1 MNFLNSLNLLNLLNA
16 TNMKKTTLMGVLLGI
31 SLSAW
36 GQNEVILK
44 KYFDLSKNTYDSLQI
59 LQKQYQ
65 NLRNA
70 SEQEAKQL
78 YEKNTESLRRTAGAM
93 DAMNKS
99 LSALKASLS
108 ATEYFSAVAAL
119 NNPTN
124 EELGFRLETEILKI
138 VEEKIVKK
146 TKLGKKADRFR
157 KIVSNIIN
165 NPITNLITSNIPV
178 VNSISSVV
186 NLVNT
191 TVLDE
196 DNVSPDD
203 LKVFSQEMKKYVAH
217 YENLARISTD
227 LENQSRQMH
236 TKIDALESLLTD
248 FVRSSTADLF
258 TDAKNLENLNTNDL
272 IRNYYNYAKVDATIR
287 SIEKKFTSAGRIDYI
302 RILEDGRVS
311 YSIVGRQK
319 LDFLGDEI
327 SKISNEYLNSLDNY
341 HKNLVETLQKA
352 GDLSP
357 DKSKINQKIES
368 LNKQYKSLRSSFEQ
382 NLDLKTTRSRI
393 AEVPKF

>member
-1 MNFLNSLNLLNLLNA
+1 
-16 TNMKKTTLMGVLLGI
+16 MKKIAFLWVFLCCTFSVL
-31 SLSAW
+31 

-44 KYFDLSKNTYDSLQI
+44 KYFDMTKNTNDSLQI
-59 LQKQYQ
+59 LLKQYK
-65 NLRNA
+65 NLQNA
-70 SEQEAKQL
+70 SEQEAKQI

-99 LSALKASLS
+99 VSALQASLS

-124 EELGFRLETEILKI
+124 EDLGFRLETEILKI
-138 VEEKIVKK
+138 VEEKIIKK

-165 NPITNLITSNIPV
+165 NPITSLITSNIPV

-186 NLVNT
+186 NLVHST
-191 TVLDE
+191 TFDE

-203 LKVFSQEMKKYVAH
+203 LKVFSQEMKKYVLH
-217 YENLARISTD
+217 YENLARISND

-236 TKIDALESLLTD
+236 TKIDAIESLLTD

-258 TDAKNLENLNTNDL
+258 TEAKNLDKLSTNDL
-272 IRNYYNYAKVDATIR
+272 IRNYYNYAKIDATIKT
-287 SIEKKFTSAGRIDYI
+287 IEKKFTSAGRIDYI
-302 RILEDGRVS
+302 RILEDGRVN

-327 SKISNEYLNSLDNY
+327 SKISNEYLNSLDTY
-341 HKNLVETLQKA
+341 HKNLIETLQKA
-352 GDLSP
+352 GDFSQ
-357 DKSKINQKIES
+357 DKSKISQKVEA
-368 LNKQYKSLRSSFEQ
+368 LNKQYKNLRSSFEQ

>member
-1 MNFLNSLNLLNLLNA
+1 
-16 TNMKKTTLMGVLLGI
+16 MKRTIFIYVLLLF

-44 KYFDLSKNTYDSLQI
+44 KYFDLTKNTYDSLQI

-70 SEQEAKQL
+70 SEKEAKEL

-119 NNPTN
+119 NSPTN

-138 VEEKIVKK
+138 VEEKIIKK

-165 NPITNLITSNIPV
+165 NPITNLITSSIPV

-186 NLVNT
+186 NLVHS

-203 LKVFSQEMKKYVAH
+203 LKVFGQEMKKYVAH

-236 TKIDALESLLTD
+236 TKIDALENLLND

-258 TDAKNLENLNTNDL
+258 PGAKNLDNLNTNDL
-272 IRNYYNYAKVDATIR
+272 IRNHYNYAKVDATIR

-302 RILEDGRVS
+302 GILEDGRVN

-327 SKISNEYLNSLDNY
+327 SKISNDYLNSLDNY
-341 HKNLVETLQKA
+341 HKNLIETLQKA
-352 GDLSP
+352 GELSP
-357 DKSKINQKIES
+357 DKFKITQKIES
-368 LNKQYKSLRSSFEQ
+368 LNKQYKNLRNSFEQ

>member
-1 MNFLNSLNLLNLLNA
+1 
-16 TNMKKTTLMGVLLGI
+16 MKKI
-31 SLSAW
+31 KILSFVFLYNFFAFA
-36 GQNEVILK
+36 QNEVILK
-44 KYFDLSKNTYDSLQI
+44 KYFDMTKNTYDSLQI
-59 LQKQYQ
+59 LQKQYK
-65 NLRNA
+65 NLQNA
-70 SEQEAKQL
+70 SEQEARQL
-78 YEKNTESLRRTAGAM
+78 YEKNVESLRKTAGAM

-99 LSALKASLS
+99 ISALKASLS

-124 EELGFRLETEILKI
+124 EDLGFRLETEILKI
-138 VEEKIVKK
+138 IEEKIVKK

-191 TVLDE
+191 TMLDD

-203 LKVFSQEMKKYVAH
+203 LKIFSQEIKKYVIH
-217 YENLARISTD
+217 YENLARISVE
-227 LENQSRQMH
+227 LEKQSQEMH
-236 TKIDALESLLTD
+236 IKIDAVESLLND

-258 TDAKNLENLNTNDL
+258 TEAKNLENLTTNDL
-272 IRNYYNYAKVDATIR
+272 IRNYYNYSKVDATIKT
-287 SIEKKFTSAGRIDYI
+287 IEKKYTTAGRIDYI
-302 RILEDGRVS
+302 RILEDGRVN

-327 SKISNEYLNSLDNY
+327 SKISNEYLNSLDTY
-341 HKNLVETLQKA
+341 HKNLIETLQKA
-352 GDLSP
+352 GDFSQ
-357 DKSKINQKIES
+357 DKSKISQKVEA
-368 LNKQYKSLRSSFEQ
+368 LNKQYKNLRNSFEQ

>member
-1 MNFLNSLNLLNLLNA
+1 MKPNQ
-16 TNMKKTTLMGVLLGI
+16 NMKKIAFLFVLLFCTF
-31 SLSAW
+31 SVL

-44 KYFDLSKNTYDSLQI
+44 KYFDMTKNTNDSLQI
-59 LQKQYQ
+59 LLKQYK
-65 NLRNA
+65 NLQNA
-70 SEQEAKQL
+70 SEKEAKQI
-78 YEKNTESLRRTAGAM
+78 YEKNTESLLKTAGAM

-99 LSALKASLS
+99 ISALKASLS

-124 EELGFRLETEILKI
+124 EDLGFRLETEILKI
-138 VEEKIVKK
+138 VDEKIVKK
-146 TKLGKKADRFR
+146 TKFGKKADRFR

-178 VNSISSVV
+178 VNSITSVV
-186 NLVNT
+186 NLVHS

-203 LKVFSQEMKKYVAH
+203 LKVFSQEIKKYVLH
-217 YENLARISTD
+217 YENLARISND
-227 LENQSRQMH
+227 LETQSLQMH
-236 TKIDALESLLTD
+236 IKIDALESLLNN

-258 TDAKNLENLNTNDL
+258 TDAKNLDNLNTNDL
-272 IRNYYNYAKVDATIR
+272 IRNYYNYAKVDATIKA
-287 SIEKKFTSAGRIDYI
+287 IEKKFTSAGRIDYI
-302 RILEDGRVS
+302 RILEDGRVN

-327 SKISNEYLNSLDNY
+327 SKISNEYLNSLDTY
-341 HKNLVETLQKA
+341 HKNLIETLQKA
-352 GDLSP
+352 ADLSP
-357 DKSKINQKIES
+357 DRSKISQKIEA
-368 LNKQYKSLRSSFEQ
+368 LNKQYKHLRNSFEQ

>member
-1 MNFLNSLNLLNLLNA
+1 
-16 TNMKKTTLMGVLLGI
+16 MKKTKI
-31 SLSAW
+31 LSCIW
-36 GQNEVILK
+36 FYSFFTFGQNEVILK
-44 KYFDLSKNTYDSLQI
+44 KYFDMTKNTYDSLQI
-59 LQKQYQ
+59 LQKQYK
-65 NLRNA
+65 NLQSA

-78 YEKNTESLRRTAGAM
+78 YEKNVESLRKTAGAM

-99 LSALKASLS
+99 ISALKASLS

-124 EELGFRLETEILKI
+124 EDLGFRLETEILKI
-138 VEEKIVKK
+138 IEEKIIKK
-146 TKLGKKADRFR
+146 TKFGKKADRFR

-191 TVLDE
+191 TMLDD

-203 LKVFSQEMKKYVAH
+203 LKIFSQEIKKYVTH
-217 YENLARISTD
+217 YENLARISVE
-227 LENQSRQMH
+227 LEKQSREMH
-236 TKIDALESLLTD
+236 IKIDAIESLLND
-248 FVRSSTADLF
+248 FVRSATADLF
-258 TDAKNLENLNTNDL
+258 TEAKNLENLSTNDL
-272 IRNYYNYAKVDATIR
+272 IRNYYNYSKVDATIR
-287 SIEKKFTSAGRIDYI
+287 SIEKKYTTAGRIDYI
-302 RILEDGRVS
+302 RILEDSRVN

-327 SKISNEYLNSLDNY
+327 SRIANEYLNSLDSY
-341 HKNLVETLQKA
+341 HKNLIETLQKA
-352 GDLSP
+352 GDFSQ
-357 DKSKINQKIES
+357 DKSKITQKVEA
-368 LNKQYKSLRSSFEQ
+368 LDKQYKNLRSSFEQ

>member
-1 MNFLNSLNLLNLLNA
+1 
-16 TNMKKTTLMGVLLGI
+16 MKKI
-31 SLSAW
+31 KILSFVFLYNFFAFA
-36 GQNEVILK
+36 QNEVILK
-44 KYFDLSKNTYDSLQI
+44 KYFDMTKNTYDSLQI
-59 LQKQYQ
+59 LQKQYK
-65 NLRNA
+65 NLQNA
-70 SEQEAKQL
+70 SEQEARQL
-78 YEKNTESLRRTAGAM
+78 YEKNVESLRKTAGAM
-93 DAMNKS
+93 NAMNKS
-99 LSALKASLS
+99 ISALKASLS

-124 EELGFRLETEILKI
+124 EDLGFRLETEILKI
-138 VEEKIVKK
+138 IEEKIVKK

-191 TVLDE
+191 TMLDD

-203 LKVFSQEMKKYVAH
+203 LKIFSQEIKKYVIH
-217 YENLARISTD
+217 YENLARISVE
-227 LENQSRQMH
+227 LEKQSQEMH
-236 TKIDALESLLTD
+236 IKIDAVESLLND

-258 TDAKNLENLNTNDL
+258 TEAKNLENLTTNDL
-272 IRNYYNYAKVDATIR
+272 IRNYYNYSKVDATIKT
-287 SIEKKFTSAGRIDYI
+287 IEKKYTTAGRIDYI
-302 RILEDGRVS
+302 RILEDGRVN

-327 SKISNEYLNSLDNY
+327 SKISNEYLNSLDTY
-341 HKNLVETLQKA
+341 HKNLIETLQKA
-352 GDLSP
+352 GDFSQ
-357 DKSKINQKIES
+357 DKSKISQKVEA
-368 LNKQYKSLRSSFEQ
+368 LNKQYKNLRNSFEQ

>member
-1 MNFLNSLNLLNLLNA
+1 
-16 TNMKKTTLMGVLLGI
+16 MKKTTLMGVLLGI

>member
-1 MNFLNSLNLLNLLNA
+1 
-16 TNMKKTTLMGVLLGI
+16 MKKIFYCCLLFCF
-31 SLSAW
+31 SAYAF

-44 KYFDLSKNTYDSLQI
+44 KYFDMTKNTNDSLQI
-59 LQKQYQ
+59 LLKQYK
-65 NLRNA
+65 NLQSA
-70 SEQEAKQL
+70 SEKEAKQL
-78 YEKNTESLRRTAGAM
+78 YEKNVESLLKTAGAM

-99 LSALKASLS
+99 ISALKASLS
-108 ATEYFSAVAAL
+108 ATEYFSAIAAL

-124 EELGFRLETEILKI
+124 EDLGFRLETEILKVI
-138 VEEKIVKK
+138 DEKIIKK

-165 NPITNLITSNIPV
+165 HPITNLITSTVPV

-186 NLVNT
+186 NLVNS
-191 TVLDE
+191 TVLNE
-196 DNVSPDD
+196 ENVSPDD
-203 LKVFSQEMKKYVAH
+203 LRIFGQEIKKYVAH
-217 YENLARISTD
+217 YENLARISTE

-236 TKIDALESLLTD
+236 TKIASVESLLTD

-258 TDAKNLENLNTNDL
+258 PDAKNLENLSTNEL
-272 IRNYYNYAKVDATIR
+272 IRNYYNYAKINTTIKT
-287 SIEKKFTSAGRIDYI
+287 IEKKFSTAGRIDYL
-302 RILEDGRVS
+302 RILEDGRVA

-327 SKISNEYLNSLDNY
+327 NKIANEYLSSLDSY
-341 HKNLVETLQKA
+341 HQNLIETLQKA
-352 GDLSP
+352 SELSQ
-357 DKSKINQKIES
+357 DKAKITQKIES
-368 LNKQYKSLRSSFEQ
+368 LNKQYQNLRNSFEQ

>member
-1 MNFLNSLNLLNLLNA
+1 
-16 TNMKKTTLMGVLLGI
+16 MKKTKI
-31 SLSAW
+31 LSCIWFYSFFAF

-44 KYFDLSKNTYDSLQI
+44 KYFDMTKNTYDSLQI
-59 LQKQYQ
+59 LQKQYK
-65 NLRNA
+65 NLQSA

-78 YEKNTESLRRTAGAM
+78 YEKNVESLRKTAGAM

-99 LSALKASLS
+99 ISALKASLS

-124 EELGFRLETEILKI
+124 EDLGFRLETEILKI
-138 VEEKIVKK
+138 IEEKIIKK
-146 TKLGKKADRFR
+146 TKFGKKADRFR

-191 TVLDE
+191 TMLDD

-203 LKVFSQEMKKYVAH
+203 LKIFSQEVKKYVTH
-217 YENLARISTD
+217 YENLARISVE
-227 LENQSRQMH
+227 LEKQSREMH
-236 TKIDALESLLTD
+236 IKIDAVESLLND

-258 TDAKNLENLNTNDL
+258 TEAKNLENLSTNDL
-272 IRNYYNYAKVDATIR
+272 IRNYYNYSKVDATIR
-287 SIEKKFTSAGRIDYI
+287 SIEKKYTTAGRIDYI
-302 RILEDGRVS
+302 RILEDSRVN
-311 YSIVGRQK
+311 YSVVGRQK

-327 SKISNEYLNSLDNY
+327 SRIANEYLNSLDSY
-341 HKNLVETLQKA
+341 HKNLIETLQKA
-352 GDLSP
+352 GDFSQ
-357 DKSKINQKIES
+357 DKSKITQKVEA
-368 LNKQYKSLRSSFEQ
+368 LDKQYKNLRSSFEQ

>member
-1 MNFLNSLNLLNLLNA
+1 
-16 TNMKKTTLMGVLLGI
+16 MKKIKII
-31 SLSAW
+31 SFVFLYNFFAF

-44 KYFDLSKNTYDSLQI
+44 KYFDMTKNTYDSLQI
-59 LQKQYQ
+59 LQKQYK
-65 NLRNA
+65 NLQSA

-78 YEKNTESLRRTAGAM
+78 YEKNVESLRKTAGAM

-99 LSALKASLS
+99 ISALKASLS

-124 EELGFRLETEILKI
+124 EDLGFRLETEILKI
-138 VEEKIVKK
+138 IEEKIIKK
-146 TKLGKKADRFR
+146 TKFGKKADRFR

-191 TVLDE
+191 TMLDD

-203 LKVFSQEMKKYVAH
+203 LKIFSQEIKKYVTH
-217 YENLARISTD
+217 YENLARISVE
-227 LENQSRQMH
+227 LEKQSREMH
-236 TKIDALESLLTD
+236 IKIDAIESLLND
-248 FVRSSTADLF
+248 FVRSATADLF
-258 TDAKNLENLNTNDL
+258 TEAKNLENLSTNDL
-272 IRNYYNYAKVDATIR
+272 IRNYYNYSKVDATIKT
-287 SIEKKFTSAGRIDYI
+287 IEKKYTTAGRIDYI
-302 RILEDGRVS
+302 RILEDSRVN
-311 YSIVGRQK
+311 YSVVGRQK

-327 SKISNEYLNSLDNY
+327 SRIANEYLNSLDSY
-341 HKNLVETLQKA
+341 HKNLIETLQKA
-352 GDLSP
+352 GDFSQ
-357 DKSKINQKIES
+357 DKSKITQKVEA
-368 LNKQYKSLRSSFEQ
+368 LDKQYKNLRNSFEQ

>member
-1 MNFLNSLNLLNLLNA
+1 
-16 TNMKKTTLMGVLLGI
+16 MKKITFICAFVWIGF
-31 SLSAW
+31 SAF

-44 KYFDLSKNTYDSLQI
+44 KYFDMTKNTNDSLQ
-59 LQKQYQ
+59 LLLKQYK
-65 NLRNA
+65 NLQNA
-70 SEQEAKQL
+70 SEKEARQI
-78 YEKNTESLRRTAGAM
+78 YEKNIESLLKTAGAM

-99 LSALKASLS
+99 TSALKASLS

-124 EELGFRLETEILKI
+124 EDLGFRLETEILKI
-138 VEEKIVKK
+138 IDEKVIKK

-186 NLVNT
+186 NLVNS

-203 LKVFSQEMKKYVAH
+203 LKIFSQEMKKYVAH
-217 YENLARISTD
+217 YENLARISAD

-236 TKIDALESLLTD
+236 IKIDAIESLLND

-258 TDAKNLENLNTNDL
+258 PDAKNLDNLNTNDL
-272 IRNYYNYAKVDATIR
+272 IRNYYNYAKVDATIKT
-287 SIEKKFTSAGRIDYI
+287 IEKKFTTSGRIDYI
-302 RILEDGRVS
+302 RI
-311 YSIVGRQK
+311 
-319 LDFLGDEI
+319 
-327 SKISNEYLNSLDNY
+327 
-341 HKNLVETLQKA
+341 
-352 GDLSP
+352 
-357 DKSKINQKIES
+357 
-368 LNKQYKSLRSSFEQ
+368 
-382 NLDLKTTRSRI
+382 
-393 AEVPKF
+393 

>member
-1 MNFLNSLNLLNLLNA
+1 
-16 TNMKKTTLMGVLLGI
+16 MKKTTLMGILLGL
-31 SLSAW
+31 SFSAW
-36 GQNEVILK
+36 AQNEVILK

-203 LKVFSQEMKKYVAH
+203 LKIFSQEMKKYVAH

-302 RILEDGRVS
+302 RILEDGRVN

-382 NLDLKTTRSRI
+382 NLDLKTTKNRI

>member
-1 MNFLNSLNLLNLLNA
+1 
-16 TNMKKTTLMGVLLGI
+16 MKKTTFIGVLLGF

-44 KYFDLSKNTYDSLQI
+44 KYFDMTKNTNDSLQ
-59 LQKQYQ
+59 LLLKQYK
-65 NLRNA
+65 NLQNA
-70 SEQEAKQL
+70 SEKEAKQI
-78 YEKNTESLRRTAGAM
+78 YDKNIESLLKTAGAM

-99 LSALKASLS
+99 TSALKASLS

-124 EELGFRLETEILKI
+124 EDLGFRLETEILKI
-138 VEEKIVKK
+138 VDEKIVKK

-157 KIVSNIIN
+157 KILSNIIN

-191 TVLDE
+191 TVIDE
-196 DNVSPDD
+196 ENVSPDD
-203 LKVFSQEMKKYVAH
+203 LKIFSQEMKKYVAH

-227 LENQSRQMH
+227 LESQSRQMH
-236 TKIDALESLLTD
+236 TKIDAIESLLTD
-248 FVRSSTADLF
+248 FVRSSTSDLF
-258 TDAKNLENLNTNDL
+258 TDAKNIENLSTNDL
-272 IRNYYNYAKVDATIR
+272 IRNYYNYAKVDATIKT
-287 SIEKKFTSAGRIDYI
+287 IEKKFTNAGRIDYI
-302 RILEDGRVS
+302 RILEDGRVN

-327 SKISNEYLNSLDNY
+327 NKISSEYLNSLDNY

-352 GDLSP
+352 GDFSQ
-357 DKSKINQKIES
+357 DKAKINQKIES

>member
-1 MNFLNSLNLLNLLNA
+1 
-16 TNMKKTTLMGVLLGI
+16 MKKI
-31 SLSAW
+31 KILSFVFLYNFFAFA
-36 GQNEVILK
+36 QNEVILK
-44 KYFDLSKNTYDSLQI
+44 KYFDMTKNTYDSLQI
-59 LQKQYQ
+59 LQKQYK
-65 NLRNA
+65 NLQSA

-78 YEKNTESLRRTAGAM
+78 YEKNVESLRKTAGAM

-99 LSALKASLS
+99 ISALKASLS

-124 EELGFRLETEILKI
+124 EDLGFRLETEILKI
-138 VEEKIVKK
+138 IEEKIIKK
-146 TKLGKKADRFR
+146 TKFGKKADRFR

-191 TVLDE
+191 TMLDD

-203 LKVFSQEMKKYVAH
+203 LKIFSQEIKKYVTH
-217 YENLARISTD
+217 YENLARISVE
-227 LENQSRQMH
+227 LEKQSREMH
-236 TKIDALESLLTD
+236 IKIDAIESLLND
-248 FVRSSTADLF
+248 FVRSATADLF
-258 TDAKNLENLNTNDL
+258 TEAKNLENLSTNDL
-272 IRNYYNYAKVDATIR
+272 IRNYYNYSKVDATIR
-287 SIEKKFTSAGRIDYI
+287 SIEKKYTTAGRIDYI
-302 RILEDGRVS
+302 RILEDSRVN

-327 SKISNEYLNSLDNY
+327 SRIANEYLNSLDSY
-341 HKNLVETLQKA
+341 HKNLIETLQKA
-352 GDLSP
+352 GDFSQ
-357 DKSKINQKIES
+357 DKSKITQKVEA
-368 LNKQYKSLRSSFEQ
+368 LDKQYKNLRSSFEQ

>member
-1 MNFLNSLNLLNLLNA
+1 
-16 TNMKKTTLMGVLLGI
+16 MKKI
-31 SLSAW
+31 KILSFVFLYNFFAFA
-36 GQNEVILK
+36 QNEVILK
-44 KYFDLSKNTYDSLQI
+44 KYFDMTKNTYDSLQI
-59 LQKQYQ
+59 LQKQYK
-65 NLRNA
+65 NLQNA
-70 SEQEAKQL
+70 SEQEARQL
-78 YEKNTESLRRTAGAM
+78 YEKNVESLRKTAGAM

-99 LSALKASLS
+99 ISALKASLS

-124 EELGFRLETEILKI
+124 EDLGFRLETEILKI
-138 VEEKIVKK
+138 IEEKIIKK

-191 TVLDE
+191 TMLDD

-203 LKVFSQEMKKYVAH
+203 LKIFSQEIKKYVIH
-217 YENLARISTD
+217 YENLARISVE
-227 LENQSRQMH
+227 LEKQSQEMH
-236 TKIDALESLLTD
+236 IKIDAVESLLND

-258 TDAKNLENLNTNDL
+258 TEAKNLENLTTNDL
-272 IRNYYNYAKVDATIR
+272 IRNYYNYSKVDATIKT
-287 SIEKKFTSAGRIDYI
+287 IEKKYTTAGRIDYI
-302 RILEDGRVS
+302 RILEDGRVN

-327 SKISNEYLNSLDNY
+327 SKISNEYLNSLDTY
-341 HKNLVETLQKA
+341 HKNLIETLQKA
-352 GDLSP
+352 GDFSQ
-357 DKSKINQKIES
+357 DKSKISQKVEA
-368 LNKQYKSLRSSFEQ
+368 LNKQYKNLRNSFEQ